1 MSTCMWLSISSS
13 LSIIVDWPWKHRLY
27 LWEWSYKKLSSSETY
42 GRWREQKT
50 KGRRR
55 GRAKQSHE
63 GMIKLFLSVGF
74 HIVNYNYIIYSG
86 IPSCGHSIEMA
97 ALLLWSHYSDPNKS
111 SVSHF
116 FLKDPFTMATLLI
129 RPDFCCPLVTR
140 LMVSTVLEV
149 TCRTFQ
155 RLVVLPVI
163 ACLNYC
169 SQLKIICDVIPFPV
183 AVVLICTLFNS
194 FYFQQIL
201 GSNNNV

>member
-13 LSIIVDWPWKHRLY
+13 LSIIADWPWKHRLY

-97 ALLLWSHYSDPNKS
+97 ALLLWPHYSGPNKS
-111 SVSHF
+111 SVSLF
-116 FLKDPFTMATLLI
+116 FKGTLYYGHLVNKARLLLPIGDQINGFHCTWSDLQNLPKVGSSSSDSMPELLFTVKNHLWCHS
-129 RPDFCCPLVTR
+129 FSCSCC
-140 LMVSTVLEV
+140 
-149 TCRTFQ
+149 
-155 RLVVLPVI
+155 
-163 ACLNYC
+163 
-169 SQLKIICDVIPFPV
+169 
-183 AVVLICTLFNS
+183 FNM
-194 FYFQQIL
+194 YF
-201 GSNNNV
+201 V